1 MKKFAAILM
10 ALVLAL
16 SVSVTSFA
24 ADTQSGEVS
33 GAFADFDP
41 FTADVFA
48 GMDMSAITN
57 LLGGADLSM
66 ITGLFEGLD
75 VGMITDILG
84 GLDLG
89 GLLGGGSNEDEAP
102 EEEPT
107 EAPEGDGDN
116 NNGDEDPE
124 GDGEDNNGDEDPT
137 EAPTE
142 DNKDDE
148 KPTEAPDNNDGDIPQ
163 TGDNGIVAAF
173 AVCAVAAGAFIVLS
187 KKKED

>member
-57 LLGGADLSM
+57 LLGGADISM

-89 GLLGGGSNEDEAP
+89 GILGGGSDEDEAP

-107 EAPEGDGDN
+107 EPPVDDDYDN
-116 NNGDEDPE
+116 
-124 GDGEDNNGDEDPT
+124 GEDEEPT
-137 EAPTE
+137 EAPEEDESTE
-142 DNKDDE
+142 APADDNKDEE
-148 KPTEAPDNNDGDIPQ
+148 KPTEAPDNNKGDIPQ